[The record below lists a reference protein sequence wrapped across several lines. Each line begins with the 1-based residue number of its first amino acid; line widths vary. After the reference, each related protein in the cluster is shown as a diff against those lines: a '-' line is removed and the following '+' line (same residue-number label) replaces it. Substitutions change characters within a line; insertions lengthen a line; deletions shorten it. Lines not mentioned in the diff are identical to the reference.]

1 METMSK
7 SELPWI
13 VQPYIKHPLIKDRN
27 PSDFMSIDDEPLNKI
42 IRSVDL
48 ILRGLR
54 ENYFKGQTTRTRLS
68 AGQFSSSVMIARGWL
83 FLDTAHATN
92 DVDTIIERV
101 YASTKTT
108 KRSDAVRRVRARTIP
123 KLTRNGLLELDKSDK
138 TVIEVM
144 PYPISSK
151 LFVLNEF
158 MNNEVLFN
166 QQINQFDILGKVQY
180 FPELTSSLEAD
191 ARNTQYFARDYSA
204 LSEID
209 VIRNRAIRGRDFT
222 LAKAY
227 LLDNERYDIW
237 ATVLETGEQVRKG
250 LKELMELLGQLGGFA
265 SQSELNRMLNRN
277 TRVVNRLIRQV
288 DSIGLAQ
295 RSHTAEFEDALS
307 RPIETGIPFN
317 YHQLN
322 NAETMLTLCRSVP
335 EAAEIL
341 EKLRKEQRIEEDGLL
356 NEFDPISVGKVRNYL
371 SEIGVITE
379 KSLESDLWEIAPDKE
394 SIEFLSEVLTIVA
407 NSRKV
412 LGEDIEINRKL
423 EDYFKD
429 ADADSLEKTLGAV
442 EKEVLEEIPLR

>member
-1 METMSK
+1 MSK
-7 SELPWI
+7 SELPGI
-13 VQPYIKHPLIKDRN
+13 VKPYREHPLIKDRN
-27 PSDFMSIDDEPLNKI
+27 PSDFASVDDESLNEI
-42 IRSVDL
+42 IRSVGL

-68 AGQFSSSVMIARGWL
+68 AGQFSSSIMIARGWL
-83 FLDTAHATN
+83 FLDTAHSTS
-92 DVDTIIERV
+92 DVATIIERV

-108 KRSDAVRRVRARTIP
+108 KRPDVVRNVRKKTIP
-123 KLTRNGLLELDKSDK
+123 RLTGNRLLELDESDK
-138 TVIEVM
+138 SVIEVM

-151 LFVLNEF
+151 LFVLKEF
-158 MNNEVLFN
+158 MNNKVLFN

-180 FPELTSSLEAD
+180 FPELTSSLETD
-191 ARNTQYFARDYSA
+191 TKNSQYFKRDYKA

-209 VIRNRAIRGRDFT
+209 VIRDRAIKGNDYT

-227 LLDNERYDIW
+227 LLDKDTSYDIW
-237 ATVLETGEQVRKG
+237 TAVLETGDHVRKG

-265 SQSELNRMLNRN
+265 SQSELNRMLNSN
-277 TRVVNRLIRQV
+277 TRMVNRLIRRV

-307 RPIETGIPFN
+307 RPIDTRIPFN

-335 EAAEIL
+335 EAAEML

-371 SEIGVITE
+371 SKIGVITE
-379 KSLESDLWEIAPDKE
+379 KGIESDLWEIAPDKE

-423 EDYFKD
+423 EDFFKNKD
-429 ADADSLEKTLGAV
+429 ENSLEKTFKDL
-442 EKEVLEEIPLR
+442 EKDVLEEIPL

>member
-1 METMSK
+1 MSK
-7 SELPWI
+7 SELPGI
-13 VQPYIKHPLIKDRN
+13 VKPYREHPLIKDRN
-27 PSDFMSIDDEPLNKI
+27 PSDFASVDDESLNEI
-42 IRSVDL
+42 IRSVGL

-68 AGQFSSSVMIARGWL
+68 AGQFSSSIMIARGWL
-83 FLDTAHATN
+83 FLDTAHSTS
-92 DVDTIIERV
+92 DVATIIERV

-108 KRSDAVRRVRARTIP
+108 KRPDVVRNVRKKTIP
-123 KLTRNGLLELDKSDK
+123 RLTGNRLLELDESDK
-138 TVIEVM
+138 SVIEVM

-151 LFVLNEF
+151 LFVLKEF
-158 MNNEVLFN
+158 MNNKVLFN

-180 FPELTSSLEAD
+180 FPELTSSLETD
-191 ARNTQYFARDYSA
+191 TKNSQYFKRDYKA

-209 VIRNRAIRGRDFT
+209 VIRDRAIKGNDYT

-227 LLDNERYDIW
+227 LLDKDTSYDIW
-237 ATVLETGEQVRKG
+237 TAVLETGDHVRKG

-265 SQSELNRMLNRN
+265 SQSELNRMLNSN
-277 TRVVNRLIRQV
+277 TRMVNRLIRRV

-307 RPIETGIPFN
+307 RPIDTRIPFN

-335 EAAEIL
+335 EAAEML

-371 SEIGVITE
+371 SKIGVITE
-379 KSLESDLWEIAPDKE
+379 KGIESDLWEIAPDKE

-423 EDYFKD
+423 EDFFKNKD
-429 ADADSLEKTLGAV
+429 ENSLEKTFKDL
-442 EKEVLEEIPLR
+442 EKDVLEEIPLG

>member
-1 METMSK
+1 MSE
-7 SELPWI
+7 SELPGI
-13 VQPYIKHPLIKDRN
+13 VQPYRKHPLIKDRN

-68 AGQFSSSVMIARGWL
+68 AGQFSSSILISRGWL

-92 DVDTIIERV
+92 DVDTIIERI
-101 YASTKTT
+101 YKSTKTT
-108 KRSDAVRRVRARTIP
+108 TRPNVVKNVRNSTIP
-123 KLTRNGLLELDKSDK
+123 KLKGNGLLELDGSDK
-138 TVIEVM
+138 SVIEVM

-151 LFVLNEF
+151 LFVLKEF
-158 MNNEVLFN
+158 VDNEVLFN
-166 QQINQFDILGKVQY
+166 QQINQFDVLGKVQD
-180 FPELTSSLEAD
+180 FPELTSSLEVD
-191 ARNTQYFARDYSA
+191 ARNSQYFARDYGA

-209 VIRNRAIRGRDFT
+209 VIRNRAIRGRNFT

-227 LLDNERYDIW
+227 LVDDERSYDIW
-237 ATVLETGEQVRKG
+237 ATVLETGEHVRRG

-277 TRVVNRLIRQV
+277 TRMVNRLIRRV

-307 RPIETGIPFN
+307 RPIETRIPFN

-335 EAAEIL
+335 EAAGML

-356 NEFDPISVGKVRNYL
+356 NEFDPISVGKVRNCL

-379 KSLESDLWEIAPDKE
+379 KGIESDLWEIAPDKE
-394 SIEFLSEVLTIVA
+394 GIEFLSEVLTIVA
-407 NSRKV
+407 NSRRV

-423 EDYFKD
+423 EDFFKD
-429 ADADSLEKTLGAV
+429 VDEDSLEKTVKDV
-442 EKEVLEEIPLR
+442 EKDFLDEIPLT

>member
-1 METMSK
+1 MSK
-7 SELPWI
+7 SELPGI
-13 VQPYIKHPLIKDRN
+13 VQPYIEHPLIKDRK
-27 PSDFMSIDDEPLNKI
+27 PSDFTSIDDEPLNKI

-68 AGQFSSSVMIARGWL
+68 AGQFSSSILISRGWL

-92 DVDTIIERV
+92 DVDTIIERI
-101 YASTKTT
+101 YKSTKTT
-108 KRSDAVRRVRARTIP
+108 TRPNVVRNVRESTIP
-123 KLTRNGLLELDKSDK
+123 RLKKNGLLELDESDK
-138 TVIEVM
+138 TVVKVM

-151 LFVLNEF
+151 LFVLKEF
-158 MNNEVLFN
+158 MDNKLLFN
-166 QQINQFDILGKVQY
+166 KQINQFDILGKVQY
-180 FPELTSSLEAD
+180 FPELTSSLETD
-191 ARNTQYFARDYSA
+191 AKNSQYFKRDYTA
-204 LSEID
+204 LSDID
-209 VIRNRAIRGRDFT
+209 VVRNRAIRGRDFT

-227 LLDNERYDIW
+227 LVDNESSYDIW
-237 ATVLETGEQVRKG
+237 ATVLETGDHVRKG

-277 TRVVNRLIRQV
+277 TRMVNRLIRRV

-307 RPIETGIPFN
+307 RPIETRFN

-335 EAAEIL
+335 EAAEML
-341 EKLRKEQRIEEDGLL
+341 EKLRSEQRIEEDSLL

-379 KSLESDLWEIAPDKE
+379 KSLENDLLWEIAPDKE
-394 SIEFLSEVLTIVA
+394 SIEFLSEVLAIVA

-412 LGEDIEINRKL
+412 LGVDIEINRKL
-423 EDYFKD
+423 EDYFKNVD
-429 ADADSLEKTLGAV
+429 EDSLERATKDL
-442 EKEVLEEIPLR
+442 EKDVLEEIPLR

>member
-1 METMSK
+1 MS
-7 SELPWI
+7 EREVPGI
-13 VQPYIKHPLIKDRN
+13 VKPYREHPLIKDRN

-54 ENYFKGQTTRTRLS
+54 ENYFKGQKTMTRLD
-68 AGQFSSSVMIARGWL
+68 AGKFSSSILISRGWL
-83 FLDTAHATN
+83 FLDAAHATN
-92 DVDTIIERV
+92 DVDTIIERI

-108 KRSDAVRRVRARTIP
+108 TRPNVVRNVRKSTIP
-123 KLTRNGLLELDKSDK
+123 RLKKNGLLELDESDK

-151 LFVLNEF
+151 LFVLKEF
-158 MNNEVLFN
+158 VNNEVLFN
-166 QQINQFDILGKVQY
+166 QQINQFGILGKVQY
-180 FPELTSSLEAD
+180 FPELTSNLKTGAMSS
-191 ARNTQYFARDYSA
+191 QYFERDYKA
-204 LSEID
+204 LSDID
-209 VIRNRAIRGRDFT
+209 VIRERAIRGIDYT

-227 LLDNERYDIW
+227 LLDNKRSYDLW
-237 ATVLETGEQVRKG
+237 ATVLETGEHVRKG

-265 SQSELNRMLNRN
+265 SQSELNRMLNSN
-277 TRVVNRLIRQV
+277 TRMVNRLIRRV
-288 DSIGLAQ
+288 DGMGLAQ
-295 RSHTAEFEDALS
+295 RSYTAEFEDALS
-307 RPIETGIPFN
+307 RPIETRIPFN

-322 NAETMLTLCRSVP
+322 NAERMLTLCRSVP

-341 EKLRKEQRIEEDGLL
+341 EKLRSEQRIEEDGLL

-379 KSLESDLWEIAPDKE
+379 KSLENDLWEIAPDKE
-394 SIEFLSEVLTIVA
+394 GTEFLSEVLTIVA

-423 EDYFKD
+423 EDFFKNKD
-429 ADADSLEKTLGAV
+429 DDSLEKTFKDV
-442 EKEVLEEIPLR
+442 EKDFLDEIPIP

>member
-1 METMSK
+1 MSE
-7 SELPWI
+7 SELPRI
-13 VQPYIKHPLIKDRN
+13 VQPYRKHPLIKNRN
-27 PSDFMSIDDEPLNKI
+27 PSDFTSIDDEPLNKI

-54 ENYFKGQTTRTRLS
+54 ENYFKGHTTRTRLS

-92 DVDTIIERV
+92 DVDTIIERICK
-101 YASTKTT
+101 STKTT
-108 KRSDAVRRVRARTIP
+108 TRPNIVKNVRDSTIP
-123 KLTRNGLLELDKSDK
+123 RLKSNGLLELDGSNKSV
-138 TVIEVM
+138 TEVM

-151 LFVLNEF
+151 LFVLKEF
-158 MNNEVLFN
+158 MNNERLFN

-180 FPELTSSLEAD
+180 FPELTSSLETD
-191 ARNTQYFARDYSA
+191 ARNSQYFARDYAA
-204 LSEID
+204 LADID

-227 LLDNERYDIW
+227 LVDNERSYGIW
-237 ATVLETGEQVRKG
+237 ATVLETGEHVRKG

-277 TRVVNRLIRQV
+277 TRMVNRLIRRV

-307 RPIETGIPFN
+307 RPIETRIPFN

-335 EAAEIL
+335 EAAGML
-341 EKLRKEQRIEEDGLL
+341 EKLRSEPRIEEDSLL

-379 KSLESDLWEIAPDKE
+379 KGLEKDLWEIAPDKE

-429 ADADSLEKTLGAV
+429 VDTDSLEKTIGDV
-442 EKEVLEEIPLR
+442 EKDVLEEIPL

>member
-1 METMSK
+1 MSR
-7 SELPWI
+7 SELPKI
-13 VQPYIKHPLIKDRN
+13 VQPYREHPLIKNRN
-27 PSDFMSIDDEPLNKI
+27 PSDFTSIDDEPLNKI

-54 ENYFKGQTTRTRLS
+54 ENYFKGQRTRTRLN
-68 AGQFSSSVMIARGWL
+68 AGQFSSSILISRGWL
-83 FLDTAHATN
+83 FLDTAPATT
-92 DVDTIIERV
+92 DVDTIIERI
-101 YASTKTT
+101 YTSTKTT
-108 KRSDAVRRVRARTIP
+108 TRSNVVRNVRAMTIP
-123 KLTRNGLLELDKSDK
+123 KLKENGLVELDESDK
-138 TVIEVM
+138 TIIEVM

-151 LFVLNEF
+151 LFVLKEF

-191 ARNTQYFARDYSA
+191 ARNPQYFARDYTA

-209 VIRNRAIRGRDFT
+209 VIRNRAIRGIDYT

-227 LLDNERYDIW
+227 LLDKKSSYDIW
-237 ATVLETGEQVRKG
+237 TTVLETGEHVRKG

-265 SQSELNRMLNRN
+265 SQSELNRMLNSN
-277 TRVVNRLIRQV
+277 TRMVNRLIRRV

-307 RPIETGIPFN
+307 RPIETRIPFN

-341 EKLRKEQRIEEDGLL
+341 EKLRREQRIGEDSLL
-356 NEFDPISVGKVRNYL
+356 NEFDPISIGKIRNYL

-379 KSLESDLWEIAPDKE
+379 KGLENDLWEIAPDKE

-412 LGEDIEINRKL
+412 LGEYIEINRKL
-423 EDYFKD
+423 EDFFKD
-429 ADADSLEKTLGAV
+429 VDDDRLEKTAKEV
-442 EKEVLEEIPLR
+442 EKDFLDEVPLHK

>member
-1 METMSK
+1 MSE
-7 SELPWI
+7 SILPKI
-13 VQPYIKHPLIKDRN
+13 VKPYKEHPLIKNRD
-27 PSDFMSIDDEPLNKI
+27 PSDFALIDDKDLNEI

-54 ENYFKGQTTRTRLS
+54 ENYFKGRTTRTRLD
-68 AGQFSSSVMIARGWL
+68 AGNFSSSILISRGWL

-92 DVDTIIERV
+92 DVDTIIERIH
-101 YASTKTT
+101 ASTKTT
-108 KRSDAVRRVRARTIP
+108 TRPKVVRNVCESTIP
-123 KLTRNGLLELDKSDK
+123 RLKKNGLLELDKSDK

-144 PYPISSK
+144 PYPVSSK

-158 MNNEVLFN
+158 VNNEVLFD
-166 QQINQFDILGKVQY
+166 QQINQFGILGKVQY
-180 FPELTSSLEAD
+180 FPELTSSLKTD
-191 ARNTQYFARDYSA
+191 AKNSQYFARDYDA

-209 VIRNRAIRGRDFT
+209 VIRDRTIKGRDFT

-227 LLDNERYDIW
+227 LLDNKKSYDIW
-237 ATVLETGEQVRKG
+237 ATVLETGDHVRKG

-265 SQSELNRMLNRN
+265 SQSELNRMLNSN
-277 TRVVNRLIRQV
+277 TRMVNRLIRRV
-288 DSIGLAQ
+288 DGIGLAQ

-307 RPIETGIPFN
+307 RPIETRIPFN

-341 EKLRKEQRIEEDGLL
+341 EKLRKEQRIEEDRLL

-379 KSLESDLWEIAPDKE
+379 ESLENDLWEIAPDKE

-407 NSRKV
+407 NSREV

-423 EDYFKD
+423 EDFFKNKDDDSLKKTFKD
-429 ADADSLEKTLGAV
+429 V
-442 EKEVLEEIPLR
+442 EKDFLEEMEDKN

>member
-1 METMSK
+1 MSK
-7 SELPWI
+7 SELPGI
-13 VQPYIKHPLIKDRN
+13 VQPYRKHPLIKDRN
-27 PSDFMSIDDEPLNKI
+27 PSDFASIDDEPLNKI

-54 ENYFKGQTTRTRLS
+54 ENYFKGQTTKTKLS

-92 DVDTIIERV
+92 DMDTIIERI
-101 YASTKTT
+101 YKSTKTT
-108 KRSDAVRRVRARTIP
+108 TRPNVVKNIRDSTIP
-123 KLTRNGLLELDKSDK
+123 RLKSNGLLELNGSDKS
-138 TVIEVM
+138 VIEVM

-151 LFVLNEF
+151 LFVLKEF
-158 MNNEVLFN
+158 MNNERLFN

-180 FPELTSSLEAD
+180 FPELTSSLDMD
-191 ARNTQYFARDYSA
+191 ASNPQYFARDYGA

-227 LLDNERYDIW
+227 LVDNERSYDIW
-237 ATVLETGEQVRKG
+237 ATVLETGEHVRKG

-277 TRVVNRLIRQV
+277 TRVVNRLIRRV

-307 RPIETGIPFN
+307 RPIETRVPFN

-335 EAAEIL
+335 EASEML
-341 EKLRKEQRIEEDGLL
+341 EKLRSEPRIEEDSLL

-379 KSLESDLWEIAPDKE
+379 KGLEKDLWEIAPDKE
-394 SIEFLSEVLTIVA
+394 GIEFLSEVLTIVA

-429 ADADSLEKTLGAV
+429 VDTDSLEKTLGNV
-442 EKEVLEEIPLR
+442 EKDVLEEIPL

>member
-1 METMSK
+1 MSK
-7 SELPWI
+7 NELPGI
-13 VQPYIKHPLIKDRN
+13 VQPYVKHPLIKNRN
-27 PSDFMSIDDEPLNKI
+27 PSDFESIDDEPLNRI

-54 ENYFKGQTTRTRLS
+54 ENYFKGQTNRTRLS

-83 FLDTAHATN
+83 FLDTAHATT

-108 KRSDAVRRVRARTIP
+108 KRPNVVKNVRDSTIP
-123 KLTRNGLLELDKSDK
+123 RLKSNELLELDGSNKS
-138 TVIEVM
+138 VIEVM

-151 LFVLNEF
+151 LFVLKEF
-158 MNNEVLFN
+158 VNNEVLFN

-180 FPELTSSLEAD
+180 FPELTSSLTTD
-191 ARNTQYFARDYSA
+191 ARNSQYFGRDYEA
-204 LSEID
+204 LADID

-227 LLDNERYDIW
+227 LLDKKSSYDIW
-237 ATVLETGEQVRKG
+237 ATVLETGEHVRKG

-277 TRVVNRLIRQV
+277 TRMVNRLIRRV

-307 RPIETGIPFN
+307 RPIETKIPFN

-335 EAAEIL
+335 EAAEML
-341 EKLRKEQRIEEDGLL
+341 EKLRSEQRIEEDDLL

-379 KSLESDLWEIAPDKE
+379 KSLENDLWEIAPDKE

-429 ADADSLEKTLGAV
+429 VDTDSLEKTLGAV
-442 EKEVLEEIPLR
+442 EKDVLEEIPL

>member
-1 METMSK
+1 MSK
-7 SELPWI
+7 SELPGI
-13 VQPYIKHPLIKDRN
+13 VQPYRKHPLIKDRS
-27 PSDFMSIDDEPLNKI
+27 PSDFMSIDDKPLNDI

-54 ENYFKGQTTRTRLS
+54 ENYFKGRTTRTRLS

-83 FLDTAHATN
+83 FLDTAHATS

-108 KRSDAVRRVRARTIP
+108 KRSDAVRRVREKTIP
-123 KLTRNGLLELDKSDK
+123 KLKNNGLLELDESDK
-138 TVIEVM
+138 TVIDVM

-151 LFVLNEF
+151 LFVLKEF
-158 MNNEVLFN
+158 VNNGVLFN
-166 QQINQFDILGKVQY
+166 QQINQFGILGKVQY
-180 FPELTSSLEAD
+180 FPELTSSLDAD
-191 ARNTQYFARDYSA
+191 ASNPQYFVRDYGA

-209 VIRNRAIRGRDFT
+209 VIRERAIRGRDFT

-227 LLDNERYDIW
+227 LLDNETYDIW
-237 ATVLETGEQVRKG
+237 ATVLETGEHVRKG

-277 TRVVNRLIRQV
+277 TRVVNRLIRRV
-288 DSIGLAQ
+288 DGIGLAQ

-307 RPIETGIPFN
+307 RPIETRIPFN

-335 EAAEIL
+335 EAAGML

-379 KSLESDLWEIAPDKE
+379 KSLENDLWEIAPDKE

-423 EDYFKD
+423 EDFFKNKD
-429 ADADSLEKTLGAV
+429 DDRLEKTFKDV
-442 EKEVLEEIPLR
+442 EKEFLDEVPLRE

>member
-1 METMSK
+1 MSK
-7 SELPWI
+7 SELPGI
-13 VQPYIKHPLIKDRN
+13 VQPYEKHPLIKDRN
-27 PSDFMSIDDEPLNKI
+27 PSDFTSIDDEPLNKI

-54 ENYFKGQTTRTRLS
+54 ENYFKGQKTRTRLS

-92 DVDTIIERV
+92 DVDTIIERI
-101 YASTKTT
+101 YKSTKTT
-108 KRSDAVRRVRARTIP
+108 TRPNIVKNVRDSTIP
-123 KLTRNGLLELDKSDK
+123 RLKSNGLLELDGSNKSV
-138 TVIEVM
+138 TEVM

-151 LFVLNEF
+151 LFVLKEF
-158 MNNEVLFN
+158 MNNERLFN

-180 FPELTSSLEAD
+180 FPELTSSLETD
-191 ARNTQYFARDYSA
+191 ARNSQYFARDYVA
-204 LSEID
+204 LSDID
-209 VIRNRAIRGRDFT
+209 VIRERAIRGIDYT

-227 LLDNERYDIW
+227 LLDNKRSYDIW
-237 ATVLETGEQVRKG
+237 ATVLETGEHVRKG

-265 SQSELNRMLNRN
+265 SQSELNRMLNSN
-277 TRVVNRLIRQV
+277 TRMVNRLIRRV
-288 DSIGLAQ
+288 DSMGLAQ
-295 RSHTAEFEDALS
+295 RSYTAEFEDALS
-307 RPIETGIPFN
+307 RPIETRIPFN

-341 EKLRKEQRIEEDGLL
+341 EKLRKEQRIEEDRLL

-371 SEIGVITE
+371 SEIGVIIE
-379 KSLESDLWEIAPDKE
+379 KSLENDLWEIAPDKE

-407 NSRKV
+407 HSRKV

-423 EDYFKD
+423 EDFFKNKDDDSLKKTFKD
-429 ADADSLEKTLGAV
+429 V
-442 EKEVLEEIPLR
+442 EKDFLDEIPLPE